1 MIPHPDFDDGQGP
14 YVANVAEL
22 DYRTGQILD
31 ALEAAGVA
39 EDTIAVWASDNAAA
53 EIMGGSSGAWRGKF
67 GGGWE
72 GSIRTPAMI
81 RWPGRV
87 PSNTETDEI
96 VATYDWMPT
105 LAAMV
110 GRSDLMPTDRPIDG
124 IDMSTFVLGDTE
136 SSGRDHFAFL
146 GSDGQPVSVKWKTMK
161 VHFRLATSDSWTA
174 PLETPQIPAIYDLA
188 VDPAETK
195 DLMDTELSVAWVI
208 RAAMAPLVELKQSA
222 TQYPHITPGADF
234 DGYA

>member
-14 YVANVAEL
+14 YVANVSEL

-31 ALEAAGVA
+31 GLDAARVA
-39 EDTIAVWASDNAAA
+39 EETIVVWASDNAAA

-81 RWPGRV
+81 RWPDRV

-124 IDMSTFVLGDTE
+124 IDMSTFVLGDTD
-136 SSGRDHFAFL
+136 SSGR
-146 GSDGQPVSVKWKTMK
+146 
-161 VHFRLATSDSWTA
+161 TA
-174 PLETPQIPAIYDLA
+174 G
-188 VDPAETK
+188 DPADPRHLRSRRRLQRLYLGRSTP
-195 DLMDTELSVAWVI
+195 DI
-208 RAAMAPLVELKQSA
+208 R
-222 TQYPHITPGADF
+222 TRTPGDGRLLASHGDVEDGFLSPF
-234 DGYA
+234 DEDAMEASSASTPRRS